1 MATTPNN
8 NKRKRAVP
16 SQQQKEDEQKKLTTT
31 TTTPIDN
38 HSSSSDDEQT
48 DDVTSSKSSDSWGD
62 FQPKTNNNNNNKS
75 SSISN
80 LLQRDL
86 QDLNLSDE
94 DDEELD
100 DEESGEELSGE
111 DNDDDESE
119 DPVDSDFDEDDDDDE
134 ESGESDD
141 DEGYDG
147 EIDNF
152 SSASSSSK
160 KVKNLSHKKPS
171 NNNNNDSDSDD
182 DEVEVFE
189 TFTNY
194 DNSENSETGGNHQE
208 SKQDKK
214 QPSLFDDVDLSDDS
228 SEDEGIINTV
238 GNIPLEWYEE
248 YDHIGYDR
256 DGHKILR
263 RKKKDSL
270 DNLLARHD
278 DPNYIRTVY
287 DELNDRE
294 HVLSNADLQMIID
307 VQKGRYPTGFDP
319 YKDYVDYVKV
329 DSRFPLVGVPDPKSR
344 FTPNRMEQNN
354 IAKLAARMRK
364 NPKIGVP
371 QPPKRSSQC
380 YLMWG
385 ADGSLIGDKVPRVG
399 LLQAPKPRLPG
410 HTFSYNPPPEYIRN
424 EDNTPKYD
432 AMRKVPAFNKFVE
445 EQYKRCLDLYMA
457 PRTLPKKKAQN
468 PERLLPELP
477 KPEELRPYPE
487 IPSIVYEGHGDIV
500 RKVSVDPTG
509 RWIVTGSDD
518 SCVRLYESKTG
529 RLVNTWQFED
539 SISWVEWNPNSQLNL
554 IAVAVQ
560 RQVYLIQPTMTGTEK
575 TNQATKD
582 LFPTA
587 AYTEDI
593 SLFADEGE
601 EQQQE
606 RMENGGGGGGTDE
619 AQANG
624 KNSDDDDDKQDEQQI
639 HSTSKTGR
647 KKILLKW
654 VFYREEED
662 KEKRSKGLLV
672 RLEHL
677 KPVTQVTWHYR
688 GDYFCTLAPDAM
700 NDGIVIHQLSKR
712 QSQKPFKKRMKNKGN
727 KVVRVLFHPKLPQ
740 FFVSTSVGVKVYNL
754 QKQRLFKKFK
764 GQRCRYISSMAIHP
778 TGGHVLTG
786 GFDKRSEWFDM
797 ELSSR
802 PFKTLRYHNR
812 SVRSVAF
819 HPRYPLFATASDDG
833 TVHVFHASVFDD
845 WLKDPVIVPLKVL
858 RGHRVVNHLGV
869 LDIQFHPTQ
878 PWLFSCGADQTARL
892 WIS

>member
-1 MATTPNN
+1 MAN
-8 NKRKRAVP
+8 NKRKRLP
-16 SQQQKEDEQKKLTTT
+16 PQQQTAEDEKAT
-31 TTTPIDN
+31 TTTPIDD
-38 HSSSSDDEQT
+38 SSSDNEDT
-48 DDVTSSKSSDSWGD
+48 LTSSSVQSNDSWGD
-62 FQPKTNNNNNNKS
+62 FKS
-75 SSISN
+75 KQSSTKN
-80 LLQRDL
+80 LLESDL
-86 QDLNLSDE
+86 QGLNLSDDDE
-94 DDEELD
+94 AEEDDDEED
-100 DEESGEELSGE
+100 M
-111 DNDDDESE
+111 
-119 DPVDSDFDEDDDDDE
+119 DPVDSDFDESSGDEEGGDDDDDE
-134 ESGESDD
+134 SDDEEGYDAEVDATTNEKSASKKVNRSKKSLSNINNSDD
-141 DEGYDG
+141 D
-147 EIDNF
+147 
-152 SSASSSSK
+152 
-160 KVKNLSHKKPS
+160 
-171 NNNNNDSDSDD
+171 DSDD

-189 TFTNY
+189 SYTNY
-194 DNSENSETGGNHQE
+194 DNENNNEQQPQAQE
-208 SKQDKK
+208 KK

-228 SEDEGIINTV
+228 SEDEGMINTV

-256 DGHKILR
+256 DGNKILR
-263 RKKKDSL
+263 KKKKDSL
-270 DNLLARHD
+270 DNLIARHD

-287 DELNDRE
+287 DELNDKE
-294 HVLSNADLQMIID
+294 HVLNNKTLQMIID
-307 VQKGRYPTGFDP
+307 IQKGRYPTGFNP

-354 IAKLAARMRK
+354 IAKLAQRMRK

-385 ADGSLIGDKVPRVG
+385 ADGTLIGDKVPRVG

-424 EDNTPKYD
+424 EDMTPKYD
-432 AMRKVPAFNKFVE
+432 ALRKVPAFSKFVE

-468 PERLLPELP
+468 PDRLLPELP

-509 RWIVTGSDD
+509 RWVITGSDD
-518 SCVRLYESKTG
+518 SCVRLYEAKTG
-529 RLVNTWQFED
+529 RLVHTWQFED

-554 IAVAVQ
+554 LAVAVQ
-560 RQVYLIQPTMTGTEK
+560 KNVYLIQPTMTGTEK
-575 TNQATKD
+575 TNESTKD
-582 LFPTA
+582 LFPAT

-606 RMENGGGGGGTDE
+606 RKESTE
-619 AQANG
+619 EEQESA
-624 KNSDDDDDKQDEQQI
+624 KKDDDDNQGEQQI

-654 VFYREEED
+654 RFYREEED
-662 KEKRSKGLLV
+662 KEKRAKGILV

-688 GDYFCTLAPDAM
+688 GDYFCTLSPDAM

-764 GQRCRYISSMAIHP
+764 GQRCRYISSMAVHP

-819 HPRYPLFATASDDG
+819 HPRYPLFATGSDDG

-869 LDIQFHPTQ
+869 MDIQFHPTQ